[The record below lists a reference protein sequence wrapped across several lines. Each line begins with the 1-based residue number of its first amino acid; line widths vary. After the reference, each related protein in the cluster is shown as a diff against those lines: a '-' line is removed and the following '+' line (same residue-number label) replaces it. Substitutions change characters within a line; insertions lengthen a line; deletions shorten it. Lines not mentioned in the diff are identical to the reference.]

1 MDVNRGKLVYI
12 SKNDMDDIREWPNS
26 NTDLESI
33 KFDKGRYTQL
43 VQKAT
48 AVRDQIWTDGIA
60 SNPNEIPFDKCECY
74 FCSEESLKFPDPT
87 STGDESNATQTDS
100 QNSRS
105 RDQAQENKQPTSGMN
120 SVTETDGGL
129 SSVTVGSGNAVK
141 TTQSSK
147 EFANS
152 TESEHIPSDLREF
165 DVWVVWDGR
174 SKLALAPWQE
184 GTMYPCEWAAS
195 KDVDPRQAFEK
206 ARMVADLPLKEIHHA
221 WPFPDG
227 DDLPDRVYPAVLLPH
242 DPPNPPLTFVDF
254 DDVRDPET
262 GIVTTEVSGLVDSLG
277 GYAELSRSGTGL
289 HVYVR
294 GKLPAGVNAFT
305 APLEERGSIEIYDH
319 SRFTG
324 GTWRHVENTPR
335 DAVPN
340 AESVID
346 GIVTQYGSAR
356 PQL

>member
-1 MDVNRGKLVYI
+1 MD
-12 SKNDMDDIREWPNS
+12 
-26 NTDLESI
+26 
-33 KFDKGRYTQL
+33 
-43 VQKAT
+43 
-48 AVRDQIWTDGIA
+48 
-60 SNPNEIPFDKCECY
+60 
-74 FCSEESLKFPDPT
+74 
-87 STGDESNATQTDS
+87 
-100 QNSRS
+100 
-105 RDQAQENKQPTSGMN
+105 
-120 SVTETDGGL
+120 SVTETDVGL
-129 SSVTVGSGNAVK
+129 SSVAVGSRNAVK

-147 EFANS
+147 EFAIT
-152 TESEHIPSDLREF
+152 TESKHVPRDLREF
-165 DVWVVWDGR
+165 DVWVVWDGQ

-195 KDVDPRQAFEK
+195 KNVDPRRSFEK
-206 ARMVADLPLKEIHHA
+206 ARMVADLPLQEIHHA

-262 GIVTTEVSGLVDSLG
+262 GMITTEVSELVDSLG

-294 GKLPAGVNAFT
+294 GKLPTGVNTLA
-305 APLEERGSIEIYDH
+305 APLEQRGSIEIYDH

-324 GTWRHVENTPR
+324 GTWRHVDGTPR
-335 DAVPN
+335 DTVPT
-340 AESVID
+340 AESVIES
-346 GIVTQYGSAR
+346 IVTRYDPVR